1 MSTIKKDDYY
11 WSDEKEPHVLRRREI
26 LKAHPE
32 IKELFGTNPMLAVSS
47 TFWVAVQVFIALNI
61 HRLFDPTFLGLET
74 WQAWL
79 AFVGIT
85 YIIGGTIAHALF
97 LAVHEITHF
106 MAFEAKWANNVLSFV
121 AQIPILFPYAMS
133 FQYYHGIHH
142 WSQGKDGDDADIPLQ
157 GEAKLFTGVFGK
169 FIWYINQI
177 FFYALRPMFVKKI
190 PINKWSIANMIFTVC
205 TTAAILY
212 FTIGIGNGF
221 YGIFFLLLAL
231 FFAGGLHPSSG
242 HFISEHYVFD
252 EGQETYSYY
261 GPLNL
266 VNYNVGYHNEHHDFP
281 NVPGRRLPKVRA
293 IAPEFY
299 NDLKHYNSWISVI
312 WKFLTTK
319 EVTLYSRTK
328 RKN

>member
-1 MSTIKKDDYY
+1 MSTRAENDYY

-32 IKELFGTNPMLAVSS
+32 IKELFGTNPMLAVTS
-47 TFWVAVQVFIALNI
+47 TFWVAVQVFVALNI
-61 HRLFDPTFLGLET
+61 HRLFDPALGLAT

-79 AFVGIT
+79 AFIAIT

-97 LAVHEITHF
+97 LAVHEITHY

-157 GEAKLFTGVFGK
+157 GEAKLFTGFMGK
-169 FIWYINQI
+169 FVWYINQI
-177 FFYALRPMFVKKI
+177 FFYALRPMFVKKL
-190 PINKWSIANMIFTVC
+190 PITKWSVANMIFTF
-205 TTAAILY
+205 TTSGLLIY
-212 FTIGIGNGF
+212 FTAGIGNGF
-221 YGIFFLLLAL
+221 YGLFFLALAL
-231 FFAGGLHPSSG
+231 VFAGGLHPSSG
-242 HFISEHYVFD
+242 HFISEHYVFE

-281 NVPGRRLPKVRA
+281 NIPGRRLPQVRK

-299 NDLKHYNSWISVI
+299 DNLKSYDSWVGVI

-328 RKN
+328 RKI

>member
-1 MSTIKKDDYY
+1 MSTRAENDYY
-11 WSDEKEPHVLRRREI
+11 WSDEKEPHVSRRREI

-32 IKELFGTNPMLAVSS
+32 IKDLFGTNPLLAISS
-47 TFWVAVQVFIALNI
+47 TFWVAVQVVIALNI
-61 HRLFDPTFLGLET
+61 HRLFSPELGLST
-74 WQAWL
+74 PVAWL
-79 AFVGIT
+79 LFVAIT
-85 YIIGGTIAHALF
+85 YFIGATIAHALF
-97 LAVHEITHF
+97 LAVHEITHY
-106 MAFEAKWANNVLSFV
+106 MAFEAKWMNNIASFIAN
-121 AQIPILFPYAMS
+121 IPILFPYAMS

-157 GEAKLFTGVFGK
+157 GEAQLFKGFAGK

-177 FFYALRPMFVKKI
+177 FFYAIRPMFVKAL
-190 PINKWSIANMIFTVC
+190 PMTKWSIANMFFTF
-205 TTAAILY
+205 TTSGLILY

-281 NVPGRRLPKVRA
+281 NIPGRRLPKVRE

-299 NDLKHYNSWISVI
+299 NNLNYYNSWTGVI
-312 WKFLTTK
+312 WKFLTT
-319 EVTLYSRTK
+319 ESVTLYSRTK
-328 RKN
+328 RKI